1 MSKRGKQAKRLAVSA
16 LAASMAFSPC
26 LSWVAPGYGASFAL
40 NVLAEEPVQDFE
52 AMRSKWKVLLT
63 GGGVLDPGDQL
74 AADYAK
80 SIDELAGAQWN
91 ALIKLGDAQTDE
103 RTCLFADLPM
113 TDKKTKTG
121 SSQITLTFDRLKAIV
136 LAYETIGSQYYK
148 DPEVK
153 REIIAALDMMTEN
166 HYSLYYACGGTGTGL
181 GSGNHSFGN
190 WYDWRIGTPRQLC
203 DLLLM
208 FYDELTPDQLAR
220 YVEPIMANN
229 KKVDTTGANRTWIAN
244 IFIQCGIL
252 LGDGELIEA
261 GKAGVKDVFKY
272 VDYYDGFHEDGSFIQ
287 HNYYAYNGG
296 YGKALLCTL
305 APMMYVLNGT
315 DYAIRYED
323 NCEQIFYDMIFE
335 AYEPLIYGGRFMDM
349 ARERE
354 ISRVANQDSIPGRQA
369 IRSIIM
375 LTDVLPDGQRE
386 RALSMVKE
394 WLSDEEVLAQVCIDP
409 IGGYNE
415 YYLPAGVIDMAIN
428 ILESDVVP
436 RGSLIRHK
444 RYGAMDRVVHLRDN
458 FGYTVSMSSD
468 RIRNTEGTNDEGLRL
483 WNIGDGLTYLY
494 NSDKSYYSDHYWA
507 TVDYQRLPGTTVNR
521 VPGRAP
527 KAGYGTHNPYKFAG
541 GTDLGE
547 FGIAGMEMQG
557 VGTTKR
563 DGAHAKK
570 SWFMFDDEI
579 VALGSD
585 IRSTLS
591 GSEVETIVENRKV
604 ALDKSNTL
612 TVDGVTQNFTGG
624 GDPYV
629 ERNQSMDVTSVTAAS
644 GKDVVATKSLEGL
657 SANGSVTVSCK
668 VKMPAATD
676 FFALKLYASGTG
688 AAADQKNVV
697 FLTMR
702 DGAFVPRIPNSGN
715 KDAYSVEAALSA
727 KEWHD
732 VRLELD
738 MANQTFNYYFDGK
751 HIEKGVSTST
761 NTVDADLVDAG
772 FYTALE
778 GGGNTL
784 TGFEIMAPGSKAG
797 TMLVDDITVKCG
809 DEVRYFENFEDRAAN
824 ESVAGIEGWNVVIRD
839 TGAGAG
845 ATVNLDETMVIPP
858 AQDAFDGV
866 HEDTQWIHL
875 AGNTQDSDVGYYF
888 PGKADITG
896 LRETRLG
903 SWDQVNTY
911 EKFTDSAKRINSFV
925 TFWFDHGEKPQN
937 EAYSYVVLP
946 GKSAEE
952 TAAYNENPDVEILRQ
967 DDKIHAVRENKLGI
981 TGINFFEAGKYGAF
995 TVAQGESVM
1004 YRENAED
1011 GTMEISF
1018 ADPTQTARSLSLKA
1032 ALPVREVLE
1041 ADPEVQV
1048 TTEDGITVF
1057 TAVTDKQPWGTA
1069 GKSFTVKVKLAE
1081 HDNLFETIEPGQTP
1095 AHWTVDGGSAV
1106 VALAENDNH
1115 VLEIAGADSAAVAGT
1130 VLEYPEEDGGS
1141 MVRFMIRP
1149 VEGKGAVRLKS
1160 GESTVVEIPYGKTVS
1175 RAADGESPLTAGEWH
1190 EIKIKVDP
1198 DKKTCRVMVDGEL
1211 YGEAFACEGGT
1222 PDWFE
1227 AVAEAGATVQI
1238 DNLMVYPS
1246 TNIAPTRPER
1256 LTYTSY
1262 GDTYAALKWDASVSD
1277 NPISYILTVNGEEV
1291 DAEITENTYTVEG
1304 LEPEETYTF
1313 TVQAVDDDDNYSEVS
1328 AELSVTLLERQND
1341 RYVIRFDD
1349 YKSGT
1354 GAQNGWTYGGKDELG
1369 VVEIKEA
1376 PGTKEEDPSLDELL
1390 SDVEFKNAQTASPS
1404 SAVYE
1409 DDDEDVV
1416 TTPVEATASN
1426 AVRKATASQ
1435 AERADETEHADD
1447 GRVTVD
1453 RASASNAAR
1462 ENTAADQAL
1471 YVYSATKGSGIDRNA
1486 YYNFEKQTGKQT
1498 YRLKMYFDES
1508 VPYANFA
1515 LVGSNGKQAVTMMI
1529 SDDGV
1534 VGYRAGDAASTT
1546 VKLLKAPVIG
1556 EWIDFVITADPQT
1569 QQFSISANGEEAT
1582 GLKFRYET
1590 ADITKLTLNAPS
1602 NGIGGFYVDDIVVPA
1617 DNAYQ
1622 KLTLTEVADDL
1633 SEELEVPYGTGFYDL
1648 MLPESVQVNA
1658 VNGYGEEES
1667 LEIRVNWNSEDYD
1680 GNASGSYTIHGTLA
1694 CPANCIDKIGEN
1706 KLKIKVRVEKE
1717 IKLCNLSLIQTAG
1730 GTISSDTEQAEMGA
1744 DVTVTAEP
1752 DEGYTL
1758 AGWIVN
1764 GKEVNASGDSYTFSI
1779 KEDTTVS
1786 AVFEAEAVEPE
1797 TRYYTVQIS
1806 DHQTGGTVTANTR
1819 YAKEGTEI
1827 VLTVVP
1833 EDGYALKSLRVN
1845 GKAVEVDED
1854 LTYTFTLERNT
1865 RVVAVFTRT
1874 GAGDNGNGG
1883 GSDSDDSYGIG
1894 SSKAGGAAPSYA
1906 VSGAWSETDGKW
1918 SFYAANGER
1927 MVSRWA
1933 CILWNGSYEWFY
1945 FDQEGSMATGW
1956 VTLDGQT
1963 FYLQA
1968 EADGNRG
1975 RMLTGWQL
1983 IDGKWYYFNTV
1994 SDGNRGALLKNTVT
2008 MDGFVVGED
2017 GSWIE

>member
-26 LSWVAPGYGASFAL
+26 LSWAAPGSWGGGANFAL
-40 NVLAEEPVQDFE
+40 NVLADDQVTDFE

-74 AADYAK
+74 VIDYAK
-80 SIDELAGAQWN
+80 SIDELAGVQWN

-113 TDKKTKTG
+113 VEKNKTG

-148 DPEVK
+148 DPVVK
-153 REIIAALDMMTEN
+153 REIIAALDMMIEN
-166 HYSLYYACGGTGTGL
+166 HYSLYYASGGTGTGL
-181 GSGNHSFGN
+181 GNGNNSFGN

-208 FYDELTPDQLAR
+208 FYDELTPDQLAH

-229 KKVDTTGANRTWIAN
+229 KQVDTTGANRTWIAN

-252 LGDGELIEA
+252 LGDGELVEA

-272 VDYYDGFHEDGSFIQ
+272 VDRYDGFHEDGSFIQ

-315 DYAIRYED
+315 DYAIQYED

-394 WLSDEEVLAQVCIDP
+394 WLSDEEVLAQVCVDP

-415 YYLPAGVIDMAIN
+415 YYLPAGVINMATN
-428 ILESDVVP
+428 ILGSDVVP

-570 SWFMFDDEI
+570 SWFMFDDEV

-585 IRSTLS
+585 IRSTLDNS
-591 GSEVETIVENRKV
+591 GVETIVENRKV
-604 ALDKSNTL
+604 AMDKSNTL
-612 TVDGVTQNFTGG
+612 TVNGVVQNFTGG
-624 GDPYV
+624 GDPYI
-629 ERNQSMDVTSVTAAS
+629 ERNQSLDVTSVTAAS
-644 GKDVVATKSLEGL
+644 GKDVTATKSLEGL
-657 SANGSVTVSCK
+657 PANGLVTVSCR

-676 FFALKLYASGTG
+676 YFAIKLYASGTG

-702 DGAFVPRIPNSGN
+702 EGAFVPRVPNSGN
-715 KDAYSVEAALSA
+715 KDAYSTDAALSA

-732 VRLELD
+732 VRVELD

-751 HIEKGVSTST
+751 HIEKGVATGTSGT
-761 NTVDADLVDAG
+761 IAADLVNAG
-772 FYTALE
+772 FYTALD
-778 GGGNTL
+778 GGANTL
-784 TGFEIMAPGSKAG
+784 TAFEVMAPGSKAG

-809 DEVRYFENFEDRAAN
+809 DEVQYSENFEDRTN
-824 ESVAGIEGWNVVIRD
+824 DESVATIEGWNVVIRD

-845 ATVNLDETMVIPP
+845 ATVNLDETTVIPP
-858 AQDAFDGV
+858 ADDEFNGV

-875 AGNTQDSDVGYYF
+875 AGNTEDSDVGYYF
-888 PGKADITG
+888 PGKANITG

-903 SWDQVNTY
+903 SWDLVNTY
-911 EKFTDSAKRINSFV
+911 EKFRDDAQRINSFV

-995 TVAQGESVM
+995 TVTQGESVM
-1004 YRENAED
+1004 YKENAEE

-1032 ALPVREVLE
+1032 ALPIQEVLE
-1041 ADPEVQV
+1041 ADPEIQV
-1048 TTEDGITVF
+1048 TLEDGVTVF
-1057 TAVTDKQPWGTA
+1057 TAVTDRHPWGTA
-1069 GKSFTVKVKLAE
+1069 GRSFTVKVKLAE
-1081 HDNLFETIEPGQTP
+1081 HDNLFETVEPGETP

-1106 VALAENDNH
+1106 VTLAENDNH
-1115 VLEIAGADSAAVAGT
+1115 VLEIAGENAAATAGT
-1130 VLEYPEEDGGS
+1130 VLEYPEEGGS
-1141 MVRFMIRP
+1141 MVSFLIRP
-1149 VEGKGAVRLKS
+1149 VEGKGVVRLKS
-1160 GESTVVEIPYGKTVS
+1160 DESTVVEIPYGKTES
-1175 RAADGESPLTAGEWH
+1175 RAADGESPLTPGEWH
-1190 EIKIKVDP
+1190 VVKIKVDL
-1198 DKKTCRVMVDGEL
+1198 DKKICRVMIDGKL
-1211 YGEAFACEGGT
+1211 YGQAYTYEGDT
-1222 PDWFE
+1222 PELFE
-1227 AVAEAGATVQI
+1227 LVAETGATAQV
-1238 DNLMVYPS
+1238 DNLIVYES

-1262 GDTYAALKWDASVSD
+1262 GDTYVALKWDASVSD
-1277 NPISYILTVNGEEV
+1277 NPLSYILTVNGEEV
-1291 DAEITENTYTVEG
+1291 EAEITENTYTVEG

-1313 TVQAVDDDDNYSEVS
+1313 TVQAMDDDDNYSEVS
-1328 AELSVTLLERQND
+1328 AELTVTLLERQND

-1354 GAQNGWTYGGKDELG
+1354 EAQNGWTYAGEDAKG

-1390 SDVEFKNAQTASPS
+1390 SDVEFKNAQIASPS

-1409 DDDEDVV
+1409 EDDDEDVV
-1416 TTPVEATASN
+1416 TAPVKATASN
-1426 AVRKATASQ
+1426 AVKK
-1435 AERADETEHADD
+1435 
-1447 GRVTVD
+1447 
-1453 RASASNAAR
+1453 ASASNAER
-1462 ENTAADQAL
+1462 EDDDYVTVNKASASNAVREEAKADQAL
-1471 YVYSATKGSGIDRNA
+1471 YVYSGTKGSDRNA
-1486 YYNFEKQTGKQT
+1486 YYTFEEQTTKQT

-1508 VPYANFA
+1508 TPYANFA

-1529 SDDGV
+1529 TDGGV
-1534 VGYRAGDAASTT
+1534 VGYRAGDNASTT
-1546 VKLLKAPVIG
+1546 VKLLDSPVNG
-1556 EWIDFVITADPQT
+1556 EWIDFVVIADPQT
-1569 QQFSISANGEEAT
+1569 QQFSISANGVEVT

-1602 NGIGGFYVDDIVVPA
+1602 NGTGGFYVDDILIPA

-1622 KLTLTEVADDL
+1622 KLTLTEIEDDL
-1633 SEELEVPYGTGFYDL
+1633 SEELDVPYGTDFYDL
-1648 MLPESVQVNA
+1648 ALPESVQVKA
-1658 VNGYGEEES
+1658 VGANGEEES
-1667 LEIRVNWNSEDYD
+1667 LEIRVNWNAEDYD
-1680 GNASGSYTIHGTLA
+1680 GMTSGSYTIHGTLA

-1706 KLKIKVRVEKE
+1706 KLKIKVNVERE
-1717 IKLCNLSLIQTAG
+1717 IKLYTVSLAQTAG
-1730 GTISSDTEQAEMGA
+1730 GTISADIEQAEKGT
-1744 DVTVTAEP
+1744 DVTVMAEP
-1752 DEGYTL
+1752 DEGYVL
-1758 AGWIVN
+1758 AGWIIN
-1764 GKEVNASGDSYTFSI
+1764 GKEINASGDSCTFTL

-1786 AVFEAEAVEPE
+1786 AVFEAKAVEPE
-1797 TRYYTVQIS
+1797 VRYYTVQIS
-1806 DHQTGGTVTANTR
+1806 DNQTGGTVTANTR

-1827 VLTVVP
+1827 VITVTP

-1845 GKAVEVDED
+1845 GKVVEVDED

-1865 RVVAVFTRT
+1865 RVVAVFSKIDS
-1874 GAGDNGNGG
+1874 GNHGNGG
-1883 GSDSDDSYGIG
+1883 GSDSDDDDSYSTG
-1894 SSKAGGAAPSYA
+1894 SYKAGSAAPSYA
-1906 VSGAWSETDGKW
+1906 VSGTWSEADGKW
-1918 SFYAANGER
+1918 SFSATNGER

-1933 CILWNGSYEWFY
+1933 CILWNGAYEWFY
-1945 FDQEGSMATGW
+1945 FDQEGSMVSGW
-1956 VTLDGQT
+1956 LTLNGQT

-1968 EADGNRG
+1968 EANGNRG
-1975 RMLTGWQL
+1975 RMLTGWQF

-1994 SDGNRGALLKNTVT
+1994 SDGNKGALVKNAVT
-2008 MDGFVVGED
+2008 PDGFVVD
-2017 GSWIE
+2017 GNGVWVE